1 MSPQS
6 ALDIATITPQ
16 FCYCQRKIPGGIA
29 MRTFLLS
36 AVVAGAIAVCSVFA
50 LNFIQENVDVA
61 YTTIGAKI

>member
-1 MSPQS
+1 
-6 ALDIATITPQ
+6 
-16 FCYCQRKIPGGIA
+16 